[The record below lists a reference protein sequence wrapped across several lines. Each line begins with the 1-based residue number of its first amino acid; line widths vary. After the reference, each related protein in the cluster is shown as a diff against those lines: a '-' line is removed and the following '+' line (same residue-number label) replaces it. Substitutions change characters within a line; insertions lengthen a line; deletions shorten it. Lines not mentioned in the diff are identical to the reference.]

1 MTGQG
6 NYHKK
11 PKCIKKCVDL
21 RFFFYKRGFKVW
33 SLSTLGSFILFHSR
47 EGQGSKGQGTV
58 GIQMQ
63 KIENYI
69 VFISDVN
76 KFSTIKDMTSCDVHG
91 HHEFIKPIY
100 RFQVPA

>member
-1 MTGQG
+1 M
-6 NYHKK
+6 
-11 PKCIKKCVDL
+11 
-21 RFFFYKRGFKVW
+21 
-33 SLSTLGSFILFHSR
+33 IL
-47 EGQGSKGQGTV
+47 KV

-63 KIENYI
+63 KNENHI

-91 HHEFIKPIY
+91 HHKFIKPIY